1 MSRPKA
7 KTKKTS
13 KPLKAIRKKR
23 SIRTLRGMRDIIP
36 QDQKYWRYL
45 IKICE
50 EYAQSYGFE
59 PITTPILEDRSLFE
73 RSIGQGTD
81 IVEKELFAF
90 RDLGGDSIA
99 LRPELTASIC
109 RAYIEHGMVNL
120 PKPVKLYELG
130 PMFRYDRPQSGR
142 YREFNQLSAEIIGSP
157 DPIVDAEV
165 IALSYSIFKTLAI
178 PVVAQVN
185 SIGSIETRKI
195 YRKQLLNFYKGKER
209 QICLTCKKR
218 LKINPMRVLDCK
230 MKMCQELS
238 EETPQII
245 DCLDPESKTH
255 FMKVL
260 EYLDRFDLPY
270 MLNSRIVRGLDYY
283 NRTTF
288 EIWPEK
294 EVGRKA
300 SALGGGGRYDS
311 LIEDL
316 GGRPTP
322 ACGIALGLE
331 RILALMRANPS
342 DKIDTNSTYNLYLAH
357 LGEMST
363 KKVLQYFDELR
374 QAGFNVAYNL
384 AKNDLR
390 SQLEAA
396 NKLKVK
402 YTLILGQ
409 KEIID
414 ETLIIRDMENGIQET
429 VAGKKIVI
437 EMRKRLGIDLKSKG

>member
-7 KTKKTS
+7 KTSKIT
-13 KPLKAIRKKR
+13 KPLKTTRKKR
-23 SIRTLRGMRDIIP
+23 CIQTLRGMRDIIP
-36 QDQKYWRYL
+36 SDQKYWRYL

-59 PITTPILEDRSLFE
+59 PITTPILEERALFE

-81 IVEKELFAF
+81 IVEKELFSF
-90 RDLGGDSIA
+90 CDLGGDNIA

-120 PKPVKLYELG
+120 PKPLKLYEIG

-142 YREFNQLSAEIIGSP
+142 YREFHQLSAETIGSP
-157 DPIVDAEV
+157 EPIIDAEV
-165 IALSYSIFKTLAI
+165 IALSYSIFKALSI

-185 SIGSIETRKI
+185 SIGSQETGKI

-218 LKINPMRVLDCK
+218 LKTNPMRVLDCK

-270 MLNSRIVRGLDYY
+270 TLNSRIVRGLDYY

-294 EVGRKA
+294 EAGRKA

-322 ACGIALGLE
+322 ACGVALGLE
-331 RILALMRANPS
+331 RILAFLRAKQP
-342 DKIDTNSTYNLYLAH
+342 DKIFSSDSYDLYLAH
-357 LGEMST
+357 LSELST
-363 KKVLQYFDELR
+363 KKIMKYFDELR
-374 QAGFNVAYNL
+374 QAGFRVAYNL

-429 VAGKKIVI
+429 VAGQKIVI
-437 EMRKRLGIDLKSKG
+437 EMKKRLFQN